1 MLSKL
6 APVIMLL
13 TYIQEVSSLSA
24 RVWTMLCQCVLWFF
38 SVPSGNCQKSI
49 LDFPITTLFS
59 ILSNL

>member
-1 MLSKL
+1 MLRKL
-6 APVIMLL
+6 AAVVMLL

-24 RVWTMLCQCVLWFF
+24 RVLTVLCQWVLWFL
-38 SVPSGNCQKSI
+38 SVPPGNCHKSI